1 VDSPIVETSYGRLRG
16 TSEDG
21 VHVFRGIPYGAPTGG
36 DRRFLPPMEAE
47 PWTGIREA
55 VDYGP
60 SAPQLTR
67 QTEDSRLPQ
76 SEDCLRLNV
85 WTGGF
90 DDAKRPVMLWIHGG
104 GFDVGSGSQV
114 SRSGTN
120 LVKRGDVV
128 VITVNHRLNL
138 FGYLNLAALGG
149 GDFEASGVAGMQDLV
164 RALEWTRDNIR
175 AFGGDP
181 GNVTIFGCSGG
192 GSKVRV
198 LQAMPAARGLF
209 HKAICESGA
218 NPSTDVAT
226 AYDFAERFL
235 AHVGVSRSDVRALQR
250 IPEADLL
257 VALASIEGIGRP
269 GRALAGAKLRP
280 TIDGKFF
287 PHEAYDPAFPPTTLD
302 IPFIIGC
309 NKDEAVTYLMP
320 DERHGV
326 LTEAELQERVQARL
340 GNGDATRVID
350 AYRRWRPGATPW
362 ELYEGIAS
370 ERTRQLSIQVAE
382 WKAAQNGA
390 PVFMYLFTYQS
401 NGRSARGTP
410 LKAAHGMEVAFA
422 FDRVDATPTSG
433 DLPGRQELAAQMSQ
447 AWIQFARTGNPNH
460 EGMPIW
466 PAYDIQH
473 RATMV
478 FDYPSHLANDP
489 AGDERMAWGGRIS
502 PRFW

>member
-1 VDSPIVETSYGRLRG
+1 MNAPVVDTSYGRLQGRL
-16 TSEDG
+16 EEG
-21 VHVFRGIPYGAPTGG
+21 VYVFRGVPYGGRTGG
-36 DRRFLPPMEAE
+36 ERRFLPPLEPE
-47 PWTGIREA
+47 PWTGVRDA
-55 VDYGP
+55 FDYGP

-67 QTEDSRLPQ
+67 QTEDSRLQQ

-90 DDAKRPVMLWIHGG
+90 DAANRPVMLWIHGG

-138 FGYLNLAALGG
+138 FGYLNLAALCGS
-149 GDFEASGVAGMQDLV
+149 DFAASGVAGMLDLV
-164 RALEWTRDNIR
+164 RALEWVRDNIA

-181 GNVTIFGCSGG
+181 NNVTIFGCSGG

-198 LQAMPAARGLF
+198 LQTMPAAKGLF
-209 HKAICESGA
+209 HKAICESGP
-218 NPSTDVAT
+218 NPCTDLVT
-226 AYDFAERFL
+226 AHDFAERFVGHL
-235 AHVGVSRSDVRALQR
+235 GVSDARALQKM
-250 IPEADLL
+250 PAQDLL
-257 VALASIEGIGRP
+257 DAMASIEGVGRP
-269 GRALAGAKLRP
+269 GRALAGGKLRP
-280 TIDGKFF
+280 TIDGRYF
-287 PHEAYDPAFPPTTLD
+287 PHEAYDSAFPPTALD

-326 LTEAELQERVQARL
+326 LTEAELEERLQGRL
-340 GNGDATRVID
+340 GADAGRVLD
-350 AYRRWRPGATPW
+350 AYKRTRPAASPW
-362 ELYEGIAS
+362 QLYEGIAS
-370 ERTRQLSIQVAE
+370 ERTRQLSIEIAE
-382 WKAAQNGA
+382 RKAAQGGA
-390 PVFMYLFTYQS
+390 PVYTYLFTYQS
-401 NGRSARGTP
+401 NGPSARKTP

-433 DLPGRQELAAQMSQ
+433 TLPGRHELAAQMSQ

-460 EGMPIW
+460 ESLPNW
-466 PAYDIQH
+466 PAFEASD

-478 FDYPSHLANDP
+478 FDYPSRLERDP
-489 AGDERMAWGGRIS
+489 ASEERLAWNGRIS